1 MWKQV
6 GLVLALSVVGL
17 APGSAEARFGKR
29 SSPPPSG
36 GSGSPGRPSGPSHGG
51 GSGGAYHPRPAPS
64 YGHTYGYFSP
74 YGYYGDPWSRY
85 YYFDPAWAWPFL
97 GPGVPSYGRYYA
109 YSDPYGRRP
118 RRVMGVQDQAVSSFK
133 TDFFADGGAVS
144 KGYSVGLGLQT
155 DGERFGFGLKLN
167 LFNLAT
173 DDGSLGRDSISL
185 LSVAPSLLLV
195 NHARVTWRVS
205 GGLDAAFAPDVT
217 MVGPGLGTSAR
228 LGLVGPLKLEANAH
242 VTPLPYIQLSGDAGL
257 AVDLGVVRLRGGYR
271 ATYLND
277 QGVVDGH
284 VNRDLFQGPYAGLS
298 LVL

>member
-1 MWKQV
+1 MWKQM
-6 GLVLALSVVGL
+6 GLVLALSAVGL

-29 SSPPPSG
+29 SSPPPSS
-36 GSGSPGRPSGPSHGG
+36 GSGSSGRPSAPSHGAFPG
-51 GSGGAYHPRPAPS
+51 NSRPRPSPS

-85 YYFDPAWAWPFL
+85 YYFDPAWAWPFM

-109 YSDPYGRRP
+109 YPDAYRRRP
-118 RRVMGVQDQAVSSFK
+118 RPLMGVEDQASAPFK
-133 TDFFADGGAVS
+133 TDFSADGGAVS
-144 KGYSVGLGLQT
+144 KGYSVGLGMQV
-155 DGERFGFGLKLN
+155 DGERLGFGLKLN

-195 NHARVTWRVS
+195 NRERVTWRVS
-205 GGLDAAFAPDVT
+205 GGLDAAFAPSVT

-228 LGLVGPLKLEANAH
+228 LGLVGPLKLEGSAH
-242 VTPLPYIQLSGDAGL
+242 LTPLPYIQLTGDAGL
-257 AVDLGVVRLRGGYR
+257 ALDLGVVRLRGGYR

-277 QGVVDGH
+277 QGVVDGN
-284 VNRDLFQGPYAGLS
+284 VNRDLFRGPYAGLS